1 MTVSLIFLG
10 IIMATII
17 WWLLKHSLNTQ
28 PWVSDP
34 VSDNFSGES
43 LNTDFKAVGL
53 TIFLAVATS
62 LFALFV
68 SAYSMRMGMSDWSP
82 LSEPKLLWVNSGFL
96 VAASISYEWTKSQL
110 SNNEESNLKTSLLI
124 AGVFSVLFLL
134 GQLIAWN
141 QLQESGHNLSGNPA
155 NSFIYVLTALH
166 GLHLLGGLYV
176 WGRSIL
182 KVWSG
187 AINDVSTS
195 IKLCAVYWHFLLIVW
210 IVLFTLLLST

>member
-1 MTVSLIFLG
+1 
-10 IIMATII
+10 
-17 WWLLKHSLNTQ
+17 
-28 PWVSDP
+28 
-34 VSDNFSGES
+34 
-43 LNTDFKAVGL
+43 
-53 TIFLAVATS
+53 
-62 LFALFV
+62 
-68 SAYSMRMGMSDWSP
+68 MSDWSP
-82 LSEPKLLWVNSGFL
+82 LNEPKLLWVNSGFL
-96 VAASISYEWTKSQL
+96 VAASICYEWTKSQL

-155 NSFIYVLTALH
+155 NSFFYVLTALH

-210 IVLFTLLLST
+210 IVLFILLLST